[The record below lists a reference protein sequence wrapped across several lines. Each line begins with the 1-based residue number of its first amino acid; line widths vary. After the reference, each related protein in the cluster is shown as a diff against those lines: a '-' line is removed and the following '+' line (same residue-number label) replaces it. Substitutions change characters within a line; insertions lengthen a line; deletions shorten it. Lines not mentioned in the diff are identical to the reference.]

1 MLLPVVPSFDY
12 SKVESIHQVTSP
24 KRRQKDG
31 QHKKARSLSRQQI
44 REQLL
49 AAPHEVDLR

>member
-24 KRRQKDG
+24 KRRQ
-31 QHKKARSLSRQQI
+31 SRQQI